1 MIRFLVLYKQPTDAA
16 AFDRHYSEVHIPLT
30 KSLPELR
37 SYTVSRKTRLVR
49 GEDPYYLIAELDWD
63 DKGAM
68 QRAFASPAGVESAKD
83 VDELAKVCPDI
94 SSMFYEVETL

>member
-1 MIRFLVLYKQPTDAA
+1 MIRFLVLYKQPTDTE
-16 AFDRHYSEVHIPLT
+16 AFDRHYFDIHVPLA

-37 SYTVSRKTRLVR
+37 GYSIGRNVTLVR
-49 GEDPYYLIAELDWD
+49 GGDPYYLIAELDWD

-68 QRAFASPAGVESAKD
+68 QRAFGSELGRQSAKD

-94 SSMFYEVETL
+94 SSVIYEVEAL